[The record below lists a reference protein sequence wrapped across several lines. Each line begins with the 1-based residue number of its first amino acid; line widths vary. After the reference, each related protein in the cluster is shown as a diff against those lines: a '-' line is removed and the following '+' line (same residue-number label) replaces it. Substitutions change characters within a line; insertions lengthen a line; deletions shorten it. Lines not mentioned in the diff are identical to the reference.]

1 VFSAACTIVLLSCL
15 HPAGAFLQS
24 RCTRSR
30 CANHHLQSWKERR
43 PISNTSNCAPSKP
56 SLDPSASA
64 LHAVNFVSPLL
75 ESGYPPAVLEA
86 EQCRDLGISNPK
98 PLLLYLPGFDGTL
111 VAPFLQFPELGT
123 IFEVRGME
131 VPMDD
136 RSTFQQLRD
145 TVVEHLA
152 SEGPDR
158 PVFLMG
164 ESFGGL
170 LTVEVALELQS
181 STSTGRGSK
190 ATNLCGIVLVNPAT
204 CYLRSSLADLGPK
217 VAALPDWRYPIG
229 VASLLPLF
237 VDDFGL
243 SQLLL
248 ILSSKALP
256 SVIDTPAREAYM
268 GRTAFSLPNKL
279 KFMPKDTLCWRLEE
293 WLTTGN
299 TRINGREDKM
309 KRVLSSLPVLVLA
322 GEEDRTLPAV
332 DEAQRLQGILSDC
345 SVHYVDGA
353 GHAGTCGSRV
363 DIAALMRNRFSLLRR
378 EKDAA
383 TGGAVSSYP
392 DGFMIAEGDNGR
404 MSMKEEAASGKG
416 EYFGMTARYDGS
428 VGLGLSPLKYWSHD
442 LFRRWVSALPGAR

>member
-1 VFSAACTIVLLSCL
+1 MVVNDATSNKMRSNNILGAGFALLLLCCH

-24 RCTRSR
+24 QLCTRS
-30 CANHHLQSWKERR
+30 
-43 PISNTSNCAPSKP
+43 
-56 SLDPSASA
+56 SA

-75 ESGYPPAVLEA
+75 ESGYPPAVVEA

-123 IFEVRGME
+123 VFEVRGMQ

-145 TVVEHLA
+145 IVTEHLA
-152 SEGPDR
+152 SEEPDR
-158 PVFLMG
+158 PVYIMG

-170 LTVEVALELQS
+170 LTCEVALQLLQ
-181 STSTGRGSK
+181 SK

-204 CYLRSSLADLGPK
+204 CYLRSKLAELGPT

-237 VDDFGL
+237 VDQFGF

-248 ILSSKALP
+248 ILSSEALP

-268 GRTAFSLPNKL
+268 GRTAFSLPTKL
-279 KFMPKDTLCWRLEE
+279 KFMPKGTLRWRLEE
-293 WLTTGN
+293 WLTKGN
-299 TRINGREDKM
+299 TRINGREDEM

-332 DEAQRLQGILSDC
+332 DEARRLQGILSDC
-345 SVHYVDGA
+345 TVHCVDGA

-363 DIAALMRNRFSLLRR
+363 DIAALMRNHFPSLRR
-378 EKDAA
+378 ENQDA
-383 TGGAVSSYP
+383 SP
-392 DGFMIAEGDNGR
+392 NGFVIAEADNGR
-404 MSMKEEAASGKG
+404 MEMKEEAASGKG
-416 EYFGMTARYDGS
+416 KYFGMTARYDGS
-428 VGLGLSPLKYWSHD
+428 VGLGLSPLKYWSQE
-442 LFRRWVSALPGAR
+442 LFRRWVSTNQS

>member
-1 VFSAACTIVLLSCL
+1 MRSNNIIGAGFALLLWSCH

-24 RCTRSR
+24 QLSR
-30 CANHHLQSWKERR
+30 GAAS
-43 PISNTSNCAPSKP
+43 
-56 SLDPSASA
+56 SA
-64 LHAVNFVSPLL
+64 LRAVTFVSPLL
-75 ESGYPPAVLEA
+75 ESGYPSAVVEA

-123 IFEVRGME
+123 VFEVRGMQ

-145 TVVEHLA
+145 IVIEHLA
-152 SEGPDR
+152 SEEPDR
-158 PVFLMG
+158 PVYLMG

-170 LTVEVALELQS
+170 LTCEVALELLQ
-181 STSTGRGSK
+181 SK

-204 CYLRSSLADLGPK
+204 CYLRSKLAELGPK

-237 VDDFGL
+237 VDQFGF

-248 ILSSKALP
+248 ILSSEALP

-268 GRTAFSLPNKL
+268 GRTAFSLPTKL
-279 KFMPKDTLCWRLEE
+279 KFMPKDTLRWRLEE
-293 WLTTGN
+293 WLTKGN
-299 TRINGREDKM
+299 TRINGREDEM

-345 SVHYVDGA
+345 TVHSVDGA

-363 DIAALMRNRFSLLRR
+363 DIAALMRNNFSLLRR
-378 EKDAA
+378 ENQDASA
-383 TGGAVSSYP
+383 GGAISMYP
-392 DGFMIAEGDNGR
+392 NGFVIAETDNGR
-404 MSMKEEAASGKG
+404 MAMKEEAASGKG
-416 EYFGMTARYDGS
+416 KYFGLTARYDGS
-428 VGLGLSPLKYWSHD
+428 VGLGLSPLKYWSQE
-442 LFRRWVSALPGAR
+442 LFRRWVSTNQS

>member
-1 VFSAACTIVLLSCL
+1 MIRMMRCHSQCDATSNKMRSNNILGAGFALLLLCCH

-24 RCTRSR
+24 QLCTRS
-30 CANHHLQSWKERR
+30 
-43 PISNTSNCAPSKP
+43 
-56 SLDPSASA
+56 SA

-75 ESGYPPAVLEA
+75 ESGYPPAVVEA

-123 IFEVRGME
+123 VFEVRGMQ

-145 TVVEHLA
+145 IVTEHLA
-152 SEGPDR
+152 SEEPDR
-158 PVFLMG
+158 PVYIMG

-170 LTVEVALELQS
+170 LTCEVALQLLQ
-181 STSTGRGSK
+181 SK

-204 CYLRSSLADLGPK
+204 CYLRSKLAELGPT

-237 VDDFGL
+237 VDQFGF

-248 ILSSKALP
+248 ILSSEALP

-268 GRTAFSLPNKL
+268 GRTAFSLPTKL
-279 KFMPKDTLCWRLEE
+279 KFMPKGTLRWRLEE
-293 WLTTGN
+293 WLTKGN
-299 TRINGREDKM
+299 TRINGREDEM
-309 KRVLSSLPVLVLA
+309 KRVLSSVPVLVLA

-345 SVHYVDGA
+345 TVHCVDGA

-363 DIAALMRNRFSLLRR
+363 DITALMRNHFPLLRR
-378 EKDAA
+378 EKE
-383 TGGAVSSYP
+383 VLSK
-392 DGFMIAEGDNGR
+392 FVIAEADNGR
-404 MSMKEEAASGKG
+404 MEMKEEAASGKG
-416 EYFGMTARYDGS
+416 KYFGMTARYDGS
-428 VGLGLSPLKYWSHD
+428 VGLGLSPLKYWSQE
-442 LFRRWVSALPGAR
+442 LFRRWISTNQS